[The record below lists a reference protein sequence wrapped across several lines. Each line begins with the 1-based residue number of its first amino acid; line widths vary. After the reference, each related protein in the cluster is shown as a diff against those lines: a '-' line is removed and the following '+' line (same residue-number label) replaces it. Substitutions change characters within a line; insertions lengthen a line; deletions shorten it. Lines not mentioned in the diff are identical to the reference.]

1 MTLRITPVPD
11 PAARTLRLEGHLGA
25 AEVPELE
32 RSATKGVRVVDLRD
46 LRSADH
52 EGLAA
57 LRRLRERGLE
67 IRNAS
72 RYLTMALD

>member
-1 MTLRITPVPD
+1 MTLRITPVPGL
-11 PAARTLRLEGHLGA
+11 AAGTLRLEGHLGA

-32 RSATKGVRVVDLRD
+32 RSARTGVGAVDLSD

-72 RYLTMALD
+72 RYLTMVLD

>member
-11 PAARTLRLEGHLGA
+11 QEAGTLRLEGHLGA
-25 AEVPELE
+25 TEVPELE
-32 RSATKGVRVVDLRD
+32 RSAATGVGAVDLSD

-57 LRRLRERGLE
+57 LRRLRARGLE

-72 RYLTMALD
+72 RYLTMVLD